1 MTQSRPVDPLLGFT
15 LFLLRLIMVVMGALI
30 LIGVL
35 AIAAL
40 LLVPEQQL
48 LPRLSAGDTIWWVTA
63 GAAMLVGILGL
74 GIAFV
79 RTLTQIILSVGEGD
93 PFRPENADR
102 LSRMGWIALA
112 LQGCNLVLVP
122 VVGAIAERIGEGNGV
137 DVSLDSLVLALVL
150 FILARVF
157 RHGTALRDD
166 LEGTV

>member
-1 MTQSRPVDPLLGFT
+1 MTQSRSGDPLLGFT
-15 LFLLRLIMVVMGALI
+15 QFLLRMIMVVMGALI
-30 LIGVL
+30 LIGVI
-35 AIAAL
+35 AVAAL

-48 LPRLSAGDTIWWVTA
+48 LPRLSADDTKWWVAA
-63 GAAMLVGILGL
+63 GAAMLIVILTL
-74 GIAFV
+74 GIAFI
-79 RTLTQIILSVGEGD
+79 RTLTRIIGSVGEGD
-93 PFRPENADR
+93 PFQPENADR

-122 VVGAIAERIGEGNGV
+122 VVGVIAERIGEGNGV

>member
-30 LIGVL
+30 LVGVL

-48 LPRLSAGDTIWWVTA
+48 LPRLSADDTIWWVTA
-63 GAAMLVGILGL
+63 GAAMLVVILTL
-74 GIAFV
+74 GIAFI